1 MMPLDV
7 FERKLSLLRD
17 VAKDIRETSKK
28 VNAIDVD
35 VNISTNL
42 NATFYIVLEREEVLL
57 EKEVCFDLNFDR
69 SSLRFWLKGT
79 KYSYNKS
86 FPLNGKVVSKIGDI
100 VLRYAEKFNN
110 DDGLE
115 VVVEDLLEG

>member
-28 VNAIDVD
+28 VNAIDAG
-35 VNISTNL
+35 VNISSNL
-42 NATFYIVLEREEVLL
+42 NATFRIVLEIEEVLIR
-57 EKEVCFDLNFDR
+57 KEVCFELNFDK

-100 VLRYAEKFNN
+100 VLRYAEKFDN